1 MPDIF
6 EDAHFA
12 ARDML
17 PEVPHPLLG
26 VLNHPGIVPKL
37 SATPGKIMHSGPDLG
52 QDTYSV
58 LTSELGLTQ
67 EEMDALVAR
76 GVISCGVWASFRSGR
91 DVQATSL

>member
-1 MPDIF
+1 MLIEAEVPVSRVYTMPDIF

-26 VLNHPGIVPKL
+26 VLSHPGIVPKL

-52 QDTYSV
+52 QDTQSV
-58 LTSELGLTQ
+58 LSSELGLTQ
-67 EEMDALVAR
+67 DEMDALVAR
-76 GVISCGVWASFRSGR
+76 GVISCGA
-91 DVQATSL
+91 